1 MNKRLSI
8 SAITITFLLLLVGGS
23 SGALA
28 LTNPAISNPQTT
40 RFYVWASTGPL
51 SYLTDARITIRD
63 AKGKLVAIGKT
74 NHRGMVG
81 FRLRNKKLRQLPLN
95 IASSGGKVNGVKF
108 RSQLKARAH
117 EVGGKVPIIYLDLI
131 STTARQITGSRMNYQ
146 EATAAVR
153 NTLKIK
159 QRAAVD
165 ILRVKNPY
173 VDGDR
178 LNHAVVL
185 AGGHNR
191 FMKRLGRLARLGE
204 TMNGLEPPKPTIK
217 RRGQSPAA
225 RILEAALQTDQA
237 PQAFEPV
244 ATTQSNS
251 STLCTTAVPGNG
263 NTVANYGSIATASLL
278 EVAGVPLSASDGV
291 TGMLLSSV
299 GYDDTSPTTEAL
311 DNIAE
316 ELDCISTQLSAIKEE
331 LNEIETLINYA
342 TLQTELTNANQ
353 CESQLNIGWGYYN
366 ALVNGSDGA
375 INSSNPNLCLYD
387 GGPGSPCGSGDIYEW
402 QTEVNACGTVINDTL
417 FGTGGDAG
425 GSAWAQLNLLYQ
437 SEYAWYTQAQT
448 QAMQSFLSYWSTII
462 YYQFVLQNEV
472 YNFYGQFANAVTYGG
487 GPGTYGSTACAYNQ
501 SIPNVTVCQWQS
513 NIQYAFPPDL
523 YSDEIGLWNGTA
535 VNAFPGGLAIASVS
549 EGATPQTLNDS
560 YLSGLYT
567 DTDVATSGAGA
578 TINYDA
584 STVTAGA
591 QTAFNAQGINP
602 AGNASAIETYE
613 SPQAMRTLT
622 LTSSDVSALG
632 SPQTYEGLTA
642 STFFYNA
649 VNQVEDTWPTSDGL
663 SASNIGY
670 YTSDNVSI
678 INGSTSYYPTT
689 ASTTVAMNSTIPSG
703 TPTTKFNCYPCT
715 RTSGDETILAALMG
729 RTWWP
734 GANNATNQAFYTLLP
749 PPLTVPNAPSLISLT
764 SGTSEI
770 QVAFNPVPES
780 EDGGMAITNYVAA
793 CTAAASVTTTTYGPS
808 ITATG
813 MSSPISVGGLLGNT
827 EYYCTIQA
835 QNAGGLSY
843 LQPIT
848 NCANPDIS
856 CPSATTPNSATY
868 LPPSVPL
875 GLTAKPSNAEIIL
888 DFSPPTDTGGQPITG
903 YIASCTSST
912 AGATTGQVNGTGS
925 PLVVT
930 GLTNNAPY
938 NCSVAAQNSV
948 GTGQAAYVSA
958 TPQGAPGA
966 PTITAYEIFQGSP
979 PNSATIYLT
988 VNASSYSGGSP
999 VSTFNGTCIS
1009 TNANPSITIEAS
1021 GPGPYVSWLWFYGP
1035 SNSWG
1040 YTYSCTVTATNE
1052 DGFVSAP
1059 SNAFIV
1065 VANQVVI
1072 N

>member
-1 MNKRLSI
+1 MNKKLSI
-8 SAITITFLLLLVGGS
+8 TAVTITFLLLLIGGS

-28 LTNPAISNPQTT
+28 LPNPAISNQQTT
-40 RFYVWASTGPL
+40 RFYVWASAGPL

-81 FRLRNKKLRQLPLN
+81 FRLRNRKLRELPLD

-108 RSQLKARAH
+108 RTQLKAQAQ
-117 EVGGKVPIIYLDLI
+117 EVGGKVPIIHLDLI
-131 STTARQITGSRMNYQ
+131 STTARQITGPRMNYQ

-153 NTLKIK
+153 NTLKINR
-159 QRAAVD
+159 RATVD

-178 LNHAVVL
+178 LNHTIVL

-237 PQAFEPV
+237 PQALEPV

-251 STLCTTAVPGNG
+251 STLCTTATPGNG

-316 ELDCISTQLSAIKEE
+316 ELDCISTQLNAIKAE
-331 LNEIETLINYA
+331 LNEIETMINYA
-342 TLQTELTNANQ
+342 TLQTELTNANH
-353 CESQLNIGWGYYN
+353 CETQLNTGWGYYN

-375 INSSNPNLCLYD
+375 INSSNPNLCLYN
-387 GGPGSPCGSGDIYEW
+387 GGAGSPCGSGDIYEW
-402 QTEVNACGTVINDTL
+402 QAEVNYCGTVINDTL

-472 YNFYGQFANAVTYGG
+472 YNFYGQFANAVTFGG

-535 VNAFPGGLAIASVS
+535 VNAFPGGLAIGSVGGT
-549 EGATPQTLNDS
+549 GATPLTLDDS
-560 YLSGLYT
+560 YLSSLYT
-567 DTDVATSGAGA
+567 DTDVATSGTGA

-591 QTAFNAQGINP
+591 QTAFNGQGINP

-632 SPQTYEGLTA
+632 SPQTSGGLTA

-749 PPLTVPNAPSLISLT
+749 PPLTVPNAPNLISLT
-764 SGTSEI
+764 PGTSEI

-793 CTAAASVTTTTYGPS
+793 CTTAASVTTTTYGPS

-813 MSSPISVGGLLGNT
+813 MSSPISVGGLLTAT

-848 NCANPDIS
+848 NCAKPDIS
-856 CPSATTPNSATY
+856 CPKATTTSLTTPSA
-868 LPPSVPL
+868 PL
-875 GLTAKPSNAEIIL
+875 GLTANVGNQQISLA
-888 DFSPPTDTGGQPITG
+888 FSPPDDTGGQPITG
-903 YIASCTSST
+903 YIANCTSST
-912 AGATTGQVNGTGS
+912 AGTTSGQVTGTGS
-925 PLVVT
+925 PLVIT
-930 GLTNNAPY
+930 GLTGSALY
-938 NCSVAAQNSV
+938 TCSVAAQNAL
-948 GTGQAAYVSA
+948 GTGQAAYVTA
-958 TPQGAPGA
+958 TPLASTTPGA
-966 PTITAYEIFQGSP
+966 PTLVSVSMVEGSTEP
-979 PNSATIYLT
+979 AADLVLNYVPSADL
-988 VNASSYSGGSP
+988 GGSP
-999 VSTFNGTCIS
+999 LARFDATCVSTDATP
-1009 TNANPSITIEAS
+1009 TITFGGWAYAPAPQIKA
-1021 GPGPYVSWLWFYGP
+1021 YGP
-1035 SNSWG
+1035 SGSYG
-1040 YTYSCTVTATNE
+1040 YTYSCTVTATNQ
-1052 DGFVSAP
+1052 DGYTSPP
-1059 SNAFIV
+1059 SNAVIV
-1065 VANQVVI
+1065 AP
-1072 N
+1072 